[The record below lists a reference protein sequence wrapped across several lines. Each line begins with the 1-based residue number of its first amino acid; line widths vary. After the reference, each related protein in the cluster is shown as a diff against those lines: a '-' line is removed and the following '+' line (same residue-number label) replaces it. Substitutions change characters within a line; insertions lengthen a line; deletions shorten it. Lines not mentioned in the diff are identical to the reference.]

1 MTGEISLRGRVLPV
15 GGIKQKL
22 FGAHR
27 AGIREV
33 LIPSRNRRDL
43 DDVPP
48 EILADVKVTL
58 VSTVEDVV
66 RAALLPPRQPDDQNS
81 PDGPSSKAA
90 TSVAG

>member
-1 MTGEISLRGRVLPV
+1 VLPV

-33 LIPSRNRRDL
+33 LIPARNRRDL

-48 EILADVKVTL
+48 EVLADVKVTL
-58 VSTVEDVV
+58 VSTVAEVIH
-66 RAALLPPRQPDDQNS
+66 AALLPPVSRAPDPDD
-81 PDGPSSKAA
+81 PRDVAA
-90 TSVAG
+90 PAVAG